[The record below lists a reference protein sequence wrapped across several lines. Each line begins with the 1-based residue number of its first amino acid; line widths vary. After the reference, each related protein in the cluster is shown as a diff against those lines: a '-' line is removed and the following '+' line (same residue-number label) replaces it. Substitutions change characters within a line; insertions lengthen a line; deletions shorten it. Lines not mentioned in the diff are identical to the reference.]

1 MAPWSEGLWGGA
13 RPLIKFR
20 WKALHACAKGRRSP
34 FSEEATLLIPVS
46 PTAGR
51 KVTVGYA
58 AGLELTAAWKG
69 ITSSTECQMPG
80 LICVC
85 FYHPQKIATLQILPA
100 LSWAFKWSLN
110 KYTNKSIDFTELKL
124 REIKKLATSGTGV
137 ETQLCWTQKG
147 AFPVPLASSAKWRG
161 EFCAHEEDVGME
173 NEQEEMRP
181 ISFWDEEVSWATSRL
196 SQAVNT
202 FAFLA
207 PCSITW
213 Y

>member
-1 MAPWSEGLWGGA
+1 M
-13 RPLIKFR
+13 
-20 WKALHACAKGRRSP
+20 HACAKGRRSP
-34 FSEEATLLIPVS
+34 FSEEATLSIPVS

-124 REIKKLATSGTGV
+124 KLRNLPLVALGSKPSCVGHRRE
-137 ETQLCWTQKG
+137 
-147 AFPVPLASSAKWRG
+147 
-161 EFCAHEEDVGME
+161 
-173 NEQEEMRP
+173 
-181 ISFWDEEVSWATSRL
+181 L
-196 SQAVNT
+196 SQCPLLPLLNEGVSSVPT
-202 FAFLA
+202 RKTLEWKM
-207 PCSITW
+207 SKKK
-213 Y
+213 